1 MKRDLG
7 IGRCGFACCLC
18 SENSTCDGCNS
29 SSCPDSDRCE
39 NRKCS
44 MQNGL
49 SHCYECKA
57 VSCEKGMLAKIRT
70 RAFTQFARLHGEE
83 ELLDCLERNERS
95 GVVYHR
101 EGLLGD
107 YDAFSDI
114 DDLMNFIMT
123 GKA

>member
-1 MKRDLG
+1 
-7 IGRCGFACCLC
+7 
-18 SENSTCDGCNS
+18 
-29 SSCPDSDRCE
+29 
-39 NRKCS
+39 
-44 MQNGL
+44 
-49 SHCYECKA
+49 
-57 VSCEKGMLAKIRT
+57 MLAKIRT
-70 RAFTQFARLHGEE
+70 RAFTQFARIHGEE

-107 YDAFSDI
+107 YDAFSNI